1 MARAVLLVM
10 VLGLLSLSFFVA
22 LMAGAV
28 WRLRRANRLHPTV
41 PTNAPLS
48 WLLSPARPSR
58 LHRRL
63 RVAVAL
69 AGYRGRRR
77 SRRTLSRIDEL
88 AAGLT
93 REAVNVDRRL
103 VSAALAPRV
112 LRRAHLDLLEPQV
125 GRIEQLAARLATLA
139 ADRTLESGPSI
150 RLEALEEQ
158 VTSLEAAQR
167 EVDDLE
173 ALIQLPGDPFSPRRL
188 DRPA

>member
-1 MARAVLLVM
+1 MARVVLVAL
-10 VLGLLSLSFFVA
+10 VLGLLSLSFVVA
-22 LMAGAV
+22 LMAGVV
-28 WRLRRANRLHPTV
+28 WRLRRRNRLHPSV

-48 WLLSPARPSR
+48 WLVSPARASR

-63 RVAVAL
+63 RLAVAL

-93 REAVNVDRRL
+93 REAVNLDRRL
-103 VSAALAPRV
+103 VMASLAPRV

-125 GRIEQLAARLATLA
+125 ARIEQMAARLATLA
-139 ADRTLESGPSI
+139 GDRALEGGPSA
-150 RLEALEEQ
+150 RLEALEQQ
-158 VTSLEAAQR
+158 VTFLETAQR